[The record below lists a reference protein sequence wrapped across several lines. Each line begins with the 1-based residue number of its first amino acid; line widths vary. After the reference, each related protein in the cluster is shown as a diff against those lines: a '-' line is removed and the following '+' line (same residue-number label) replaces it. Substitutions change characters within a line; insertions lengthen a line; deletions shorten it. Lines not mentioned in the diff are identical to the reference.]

1 MALQND
7 TFGELKNLTFAL
19 IGREYADTTASFGR
33 LKSLWN
39 YAAKKAYRQSNWWE
53 RFLVIGEQR
62 AIVNNNLIEQTEDSY
77 TVSGSGTASV
87 DGTYYR
93 NGLSAQ
99 GLPKYTKYDSGGN
112 AEYNIVDNPITTEPS
127 GTVWV
132 IENVTTASVVYSY
145 SGPPAYLTPP
155 LTGWTVST
163 GTAPAPTLSR
173 TEAIDTFLRIHK
185 ADPLVRRADE
195 YKFVVNKNGA
205 YLSGRSGVPQS
216 GLYLNSES
224 GYYIMP
230 TSTEYPIKNVF
241 VTYKKAFDP
250 NYGNAG
256 DSEEIPAELLP
267 YMAHY
272 AAYTWQRSVEQNASE
287 NNFSL
292 SLGLVNSILE
302 DQLAKITDQNIF
314 NSYIAKNI
322 RTGYN
327 QLIV

>member
-19 IGREYADTTASFGR
+19 IGREYADTTASYGR
-33 LKSLWN
+33 LQSLWN

-53 RFLVIGEQR
+53 RFLVIGEER
-62 AIVNNNLIEQTEDSY
+62 AIVNDNLIEQTEDSF
-77 TVSGSGTASV
+77 TVSGAGTASV

-93 NGLSAQ
+93 NGDENGS
-99 GLPKYTKYDSGGN
+99 PKYSLYDSGGSIV
-112 AEYNIVDNPITTEPS
+112 YNISHQS
-127 GTVWV
+127 GNTVWQ
-132 IENVTTASVVYSY
+132 ILDTTSTVYYAVV
-145 SGPPAYLTPP
+145 SGSSTPP

-163 GTAPAPTLSR
+163 GDAPAPTLEQ
-173 TEAIDTFLRIHK
+173 TPPIDTFLRIHK

-195 YKFVVNKNGA
+195 YKFVVNKDGA

-216 GLYLNSES
+216 GLYFNTES

-230 TSTEYPIKNVF
+230 TSTEYPIKTVY
-241 VTYKKAFDP
+241 VTYKKVFEP

-327 QLIV
+327 QLII

>member
-62 AIVNNNLIEQTEDSY
+62 AIVNDNLIEQTEDSFG
-77 TVSGSGTASV
+77 VSGSGTASA

-93 NGLSAQ
+93 NGSEN
-99 GLPKYTKYDSGGN
+99 GSPKYSLYDSGGSIV
-112 AEYNIVDNPITTEPS
+112 YNISHQSAN
-127 GTVWV
+127 TVWQ
-132 IENVTTASVVYSY
+132 ILDTGND
-145 SGPPAYLTPP
+145 AYYQVSSTSSTPP
-155 LTGWTVST
+155 LTGWTVVN
-163 GTAPAPTLSR
+163 GDAPAPTLEQ
-173 TEAIDTFLRIHK
+173 TPAIDTFLRIHK

-195 YKFVVNKNGA
+195 YKFVVNKDGA

-216 GLYLNSES
+216 GLYFNSES

-241 VTYKKAFDP
+241 VTYKKVFEP
-250 NYGNAG
+250 SFGNAG

>member
-53 RFLVIGEQR
+53 RFLVIGEER
-62 AIVNNNLIEQTEDSY
+62 AIVNDNLIEQTEDSFA
-77 TVSGSGTASV
+77 VSGAGTASA

-93 NGLSAQ
+93 NGDQNGS
-99 GLPKYTKYDSGGN
+99 PKYSLYDSGG
-112 AEYNIVDNPITTEPS
+112 
-127 GTVWV
+127 
-132 IENVTTASVVYSY
+132 SVVYNIIHVNNNTLWQISDAGGTVY
-145 SGPPAYLTPP
+145 YENTSTSSTVPLDNWTTSSG
-155 LTGWTVST
+155 GD
-163 GTAPAPTLSR
+163 APAPTLEQ
-173 TEAIDTFLRIHK
+173 TPAIDTFLRIHEE
-185 ADPLVRRADE
+185 DPLVKRSDE
-195 YKFVVNKNGA
+195 CKFVVNKDGA
-205 YLSGRSGVPQS
+205 FLTGRSGVPQS
-216 GLYLNSES
+216 GLYFNAQS

-230 TSTEYPIKNVF
+230 TSTEYPIKNLY
-241 VTYKKAFDP
+241 VTYKKTFEP
-250 NYGNAG
+250 NFGNAG

-292 SLGLVNSILE
+292 SLALVNSILE

-327 QLIV
+327 QLII

>member
-19 IGREYADTTASFGR
+19 IGREYADTTASYGR

-39 YAAKKAYRQSNWWE
+39 YAAKKAYRQTNWWE
-53 RFLVIGEQR
+53 RFLVLGEER
-62 AIVNNNLIEQTEDSY
+62 AIVNDNLIEQTEDSFD
-77 TVSGSGTASV
+77 VSGSGTASI

-93 NGLSAQ
+93 NGDENRS
-99 GLPKYTKYDSGGN
+99 PKYSLYDSGGSII
-112 AEYNIVDNPITTEPS
+112 YNISHQGGGTVWQILDTS
-127 GTVWV
+127 GTVY
-132 IENVTTASVVYSY
+132 YSFT
-145 SGPPAYLTPP
+145 SSSSTPP
-155 LTGWTVST
+155 LTGWTVAS
-163 GTAPAPTLSR
+163 GSEPPPTLKQ
-173 TEAIDTFLRIHK
+173 TAAIDTFLRIHK
-185 ADPLVRRADE
+185 ADPFVRRGDE

-224 GYYIMP
+224 GYYLMP
-230 TSTEYPIKNVF
+230 TSTEYPIKTVY
-241 VTYKKAFDP
+241 VTYKKAFEPD
-250 NYGNAG
+250 YGNAG

-272 AAYTWQRSVEQNASE
+272 AAYTWQRSVEQNSSE

-292 SLGLVNSILE
+292 SLALVNSILE